1 MNALIL
7 AAGLGTRLQG
17 IAADTPKPMMEIG
30 GSPLLHLLIEKLL
43 KLGVEAI
50 VINTHH
56 KHEVIE
62 KFIANQ
68 SYRAKIHLIYEEEL
82 LGTAGTLKAN
92 IDFLSSSDF
101 LVLHGDNYFDDDLEA
116 FLNAHKRT
124 SEKIAL
130 SMGTFITA
138 NPESCGIV
146 ICDEN
151 RVVIQFHEK
160 EKNSP
165 SREAN
170 SAIYIMKPIIAETVR
185 NLSDSENDISRDL
198 IPKLLGQIYA
208 FPFSGNFIDI
218 GTPETLAAA
227 KKLALS

>member
-30 GSPLLHLLIEKLL
+30 GTPLLDLLIRKLL
-43 KLGVEAI
+43 NLGVDNI
-50 VINTHH
+50 LVNTHH

-62 KFIANQ
+62 NYIAQ
-68 SYRAKIHLIYEEEL
+68 QDYKEKIRLVYEENL

-92 IDFLSSSDF
+92 IDFLSTSDF
-101 LVLHGDNYFDDDLEA
+101 FVLHGDNYFDDDL
-116 FLNAHKRT
+116 LNLLAAHKKT
-124 SEKIAL
+124 DEKIL
-130 SMGTFITA
+130 LTMGTFITS
-138 NPESCGIV
+138 NPESCGTV
-146 ICDEN
+146 ICDQN
-151 RVVIQFHEK
+151 RVVVEFYEK
-160 EKNSP
+160 ERKSP

-170 SAIYIMKPIIAETVR
+170 SAIFIMKPELAKEIRDLAK
-185 NLSDSENDISRDL
+185 NENDISRDL
-198 IPKLLGQIYA
+198 IPKLLGHIYA